1 MNHRE
6 RILAFLRNHPD
17 GHSTMELAE
26 ELSIPRPTVSKLLNE
41 LVRKNQVEKSKS
53 YPVLY
58 KISIKE
64 TNHCFQE
71 IIGYDKSL
79 KAQIVSCKSAVSYP
93 PKGLPVLLLGDSG
106 VGKSF
111 LAEHVYH
118 YAVETEMITESS
130 PFKTLNCADYA
141 NNPELLSAA
150 LFGYVKGSFTGA
162 DSDKKGIFEEA
173 EGGYLFLDEVHQLPP
188 AGQEKLFRYLDKG
201 VISKLGSQK
210 EVALNVRLIFAT
222 TNLPAT
228 MLETF
233 IRRIPVVIHLPRYVE
248 RPVDERYRIIYQLFL
263 KEKSKIN
270 REIIVSAE
278 LYNMLLMFD
287 GKGNIGT
294 IKNLIRVVL
303 ANAIYEQKTGDLRV
317 GLSNLPSHQYV
328 YELNYTFVK
337 NAVVISSV
345 SELESSQLQL
355 QEPFLSEE
363 LLKELEEQLTT
374 PHSNY
379 HEMMSVIATIL
390 SKIEQT
396 NEQQLNTVVFHE
408 PIRNIFEYLELNY
421 GFRFGQQ
428 HVLFF
433 SKLLSYGLKD
443 ELEAPKQLERYNRI
457 LNLVKNYDY
466 KVYKLTKIIIE
477 MIRINLDI
485 RDLSTSFFLIA
496 SFYMLYYTNQVGTT
510 LPYLIIVSHGVS
522 TASSIS
528 GLVNQ
533 AFSQYLFE
541 GIDMPYNSTKKEV
554 LRKLK
559 KRLENID
566 TSKGV
571 LILVDMGSLLEL
583 IDDIQEQVVG
593 EVAMINNITSQ
604 IALETAN
611 LVLQKM
617 TLEQVVSQLN
627 ETIQTTIK
635 YIPSKKRSSLVLLAC
650 MTGTRS
656 AEKIKGILKNCLS
669 NEMLTY
675 RCCTYDFLAN
685 EPERQTLTEKYN
697 RVLTIT
703 TTPITAADTIAL
715 QELLTEK
722 GEQALRSFY
731 KDYLTEQELQ
741 QVFERLI
748 ETFTLEN
755 LMEQLTILNPTKL
768 MKDVSEFVLHL
779 ERALGKTYTAAE
791 KKVILMHAA
800 IMIERLILERGQQ
813 AAEKCK
819 TVSPHCNEKTRQ
831 ALKKAIS
838 VIEGKYNIVVNE
850 KELILLENLLF

>member
-6 RILAFLRNHPD
+6 RILDFLRSHPD

-41 LVRKNQVEKSKS
+41 FVRQNKVEKSKS

-58 KISIKE
+58 KIGIKE

-71 IIGYDKSL
+71 IIGCDKSL
-79 KAQIVSCKSAVSYP
+79 KSQIVSCKSAVSYP

-111 LAEHVYH
+111 LAEHIYH
-118 YAVETEMITESS
+118 YAVETKMIAEDS

-270 REIIVSAE
+270 REIIVSAD

-294 IKNLIRVVL
+294 IKNLIKVVL
-303 ANAIYEQKTGDLRV
+303 ANAIFEQKAGDLQV

-337 NAVVISSV
+337 NAVVIASAR
-345 SELESSQLQL
+345 ELESSHLQI
-355 QEPFLSEE
+355 QESFLSEE
-363 LLKELEEQLTT
+363 LLNELEEQLTA
-374 PHSNY
+374 PNYDY
-379 HEMMSVIATIL
+379 HEMMSVIATII
-390 SKIEQT
+390 SKIEQV
-396 NEQQLNTVVFHE
+396 NEQRLNTLVFHE

-433 SKLLSYGLKD
+433 SKLLAYGLKD
-443 ELEAPKQLERYNRI
+443 ELETPEQLESYQRI
-457 LNLVKNYDY
+457 LKLVKNYDY

-496 SFYMLYYTNQVGTT
+496 SFYMLYHTNQVGTA

-528 GLVNQ
+528 GLVN
-533 AFSQYLFE
+533 
-541 GIDMPYNSTKKEV
+541 
-554 LRKLK
+554 
-559 KRLENID
+559 
-566 TSKGV
+566 
-571 LILVDMGSLLEL
+571 
-583 IDDIQEQVVG
+583 
-593 EVAMINNITSQ
+593 
-604 IALETAN
+604 
-611 LVLQKM
+611 
-617 TLEQVVSQLN
+617 
-627 ETIQTTIK
+627 
-635 YIPSKKRSSLVLLAC
+635 
-650 MTGTRS
+650 
-656 AEKIKGILKNCLS
+656 
-669 NEMLTY
+669 
-675 RCCTYDFLAN
+675 
-685 EPERQTLTEKYN
+685 
-697 RVLTIT
+697 
-703 TTPITAADTIAL
+703 
-715 QELLTEK
+715 
-722 GEQALRSFY
+722 
-731 KDYLTEQELQ
+731 
-741 QVFERLI
+741 
-748 ETFTLEN
+748 
-755 LMEQLTILNPTKL
+755 
-768 MKDVSEFVLHL
+768 
-779 ERALGKTYTAAE
+779 
-791 KKVILMHAA
+791 
-800 IMIERLILERGQQ
+800 
-813 AAEKCK
+813 
-819 TVSPHCNEKTRQ
+819 
-831 ALKKAIS
+831 
-838 VIEGKYNIVVNE
+838 
-850 KELILLENLLF
+850 